1 LNYSPLEQ
9 NKKMPNKGWAYRFPT
24 KDSDYRVFVMKPPVS
39 AEDKYQTEDEVLEQ
53 FGNCIM
59 EDKK

>member
-1 LNYSPLEQ
+1 
-9 NKKMPNKGWAYRFPT
+9 
-24 KDSDYRVFVMKPPVS
+24 MKPPVS